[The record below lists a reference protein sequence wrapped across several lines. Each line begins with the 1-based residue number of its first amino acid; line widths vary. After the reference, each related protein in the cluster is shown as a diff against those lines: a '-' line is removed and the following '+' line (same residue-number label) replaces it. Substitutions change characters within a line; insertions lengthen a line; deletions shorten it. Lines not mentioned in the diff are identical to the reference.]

1 MCTHVSRK
9 IRSDIPA
16 TCVSTTAENVFS
28 RMLSAERFCY
38 DSTYNKLDVSR
49 TGWLHAVEQAGQ
61 TISQICFAS
70 YHTKATKRSVMDG
83 ADDGASTRCPVFYFY
98 PAPSGLYQ

>member
-1 MCTHVSRK
+1 
-9 IRSDIPA
+9 
-16 TCVSTTAENVFS
+16 
-28 RMLSAERFCY
+28 LY
-38 DSTYNKLDVSR
+38 
-49 TGWLHAVEQAGQ
+49 AVAQAGQ

-70 YHTKATKRSVMDG
+70 YYTKATKRNVMDG